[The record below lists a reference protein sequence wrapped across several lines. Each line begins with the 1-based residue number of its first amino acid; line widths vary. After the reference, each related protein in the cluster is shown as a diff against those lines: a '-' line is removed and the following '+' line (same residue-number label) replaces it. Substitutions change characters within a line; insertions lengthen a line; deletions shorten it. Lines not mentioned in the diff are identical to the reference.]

1 MAAGPSEDRG
11 FDHQYGLYG
20 GAVDYDTLEYKG
32 RKDWHRNDKPCD
44 EKGYAT
50 HLIAQEACRVI
61 REKKANKP
69 LFLYLPF
76 TAPHT
81 PLMAKVKE
89 LKEKL
94 EGRMKD
100 AVQPARE
107 SRKAVETRSGG
118 IVESVKGT
126 RTMKAMPRALRLSM
140 VTAIGVTR
148 GAEHYP
154 RHVLRAGG
162 VYHVTEEESL
172 MTGVIAL
179 RLPELRKW
187 KTVLTRLFAH
197 TVMVA
202 GVALALAGAVR
213 ADQAGRRH
221 AENELHAR
229 PAVRI
234 TVGMADADLVGNDNR
249 ALQAAVD
256 YVANLGGGT
265 VEIGPGE
272 YRMRDSLH
280 LRSRVTVRGA
290 GEKTVLKKDGE
301 HRSPLAADGDFGE
314 AAITVKDPAGF
325 EIGRGVYVASRS
337 QRYFHGVCATILNA
351 RDNYFTLSRS
361 MNADIMV
368 ADGGFAATV
377 YPVISG
383 YHLEGARVENLAVD
397 GNRAEN
403 PTQTDGCRTAGI
415 FLYRGDNCV
424 ISHCMVRDY
433 NGDGISFQQS
443 NDVQVEN
450 CVVERC
456 AGLGLHPGSGS
467 QRPLV
472 KNCRAVANGE
482 DGFFFC
488 WRVRGGVV
496 EDNWLENNG
505 GYGMSIGHKDS
516 DNVVRRNT
524 ILGNKKGGVYWRAE
538 TEPMAA
544 HRVTF
549 ENNTVR
555 DNEGFGL
562 FVDGATQGTVIR
574 GNTIEDTGAGIQK
587 TGIRLGKNAGEVV
600 LKDNTVKAKTT
611 LLDERTK

>member
-1 MAAGPSEDRG
+1 MTRVV
-11 FDHQYGLYG
+11 
-20 GAVDYDTLEYKG
+20 AV
-32 RKDWHRNDKPCD
+32 RP
-44 EKGYAT
+44 
-50 HLIAQEACRVI
+50 
-61 REKKANKP
+61 
-69 LFLYLPF
+69 
-76 TAPHT
+76 
-81 PLMAKVKE
+81 
-89 LKEKL
+89 
-94 EGRMKD
+94 
-100 AVQPARE
+100 
-107 SRKAVETRSGG
+107 
-118 IVESVKGT
+118 
-126 RTMKAMPRALRLSM
+126 
-140 VTAIGVTR
+140 
-148 GAEHYP
+148 
-154 RHVLRAGG
+154 
-162 VYHVTEEESL
+162 
-172 MTGVIAL
+172 
-179 RLPELRKW
+179 PELRKW

-234 TVGMADADLVGNDNR
+234 TVGIRDADLVGNDNR

-256 YVANLGGGT
+256 YVANLGGGV
-265 VEIGPGE
+265 VEIGPGT

-314 AAITVKDPAGF
+314 AAITVKDPTGF

-351 RDNYFTLSRS
+351 RGNYFTLSRS

-368 ADGGFAATV
+368 ADDGFAATV

-383 YHLEGARVENLAVD
+383 YHLEDARVEHLAVD

-403 PTQTDGCRTAGI
+403 PTKTDGCRTAGI

-424 ISHCMVRDY
+424 ISHCVVRDY

-496 EDNWLENNG
+496 EDNWLENND